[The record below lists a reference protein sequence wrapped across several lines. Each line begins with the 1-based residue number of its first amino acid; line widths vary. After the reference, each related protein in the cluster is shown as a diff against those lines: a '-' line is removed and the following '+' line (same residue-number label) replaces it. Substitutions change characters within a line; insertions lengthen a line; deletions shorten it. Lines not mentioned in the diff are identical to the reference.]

1 MALSDREEKQRL
13 RGRQRNRSNSRRGL
27 FGAENRALPRPCS
40 TKVKGRGPRRREAL
54 EDVPDAL
61 EQWETAYRRDAA
73 VEFLLVTDWM
83 NLARRVRPRRLR
95 TLATATTPPSLH
107 RRPPRGP
114 PQVPEG
120 LESRLYPGA

>member
-1 MALSDREEKQRL
+1 
-13 RGRQRNRSNSRRGL
+13 
-27 FGAENRALPRPCS
+27 
-40 TKVKGRGPRRREAL
+40 VKGRGPRRREAL

-73 VEFLLVTDWM
+73 VEFLLVTDLM

-95 TLATATTPPSLH
+95 TLATVTTSPLLH